1 MLLTTSAVPVR
12 SSVSSGNR
20 QGRRRQIT
28 KCALVSKPSKFLEKA
43 CGRLA
48 MVGFVAGTAAMAVS
62 GEDLSTQLVES
73 LPAVAGTTALIGY
86 ASYKTDDIEYWPQKK
101 PFTSD
106 IELLNGR
113 MAMAGLA
120 LRFLYEQ
127 C

>member
-12 SSVSSGNR
+12 CSVSFRNKGCR
-20 QGRRRQIT
+20 QNT

-43 CGRLA
+43 YGRLA

-86 ASYKTDDIEYWPQKK
+86 ASYKTDDIEYWPEQK

-113 MAMAGLA
+113 MAMVGLA